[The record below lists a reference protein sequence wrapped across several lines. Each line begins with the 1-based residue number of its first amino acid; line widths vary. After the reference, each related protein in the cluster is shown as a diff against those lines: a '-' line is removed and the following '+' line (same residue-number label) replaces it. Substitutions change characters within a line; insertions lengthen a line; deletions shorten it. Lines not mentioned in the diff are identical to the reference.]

1 MPEAPLAPE
10 EPAAEAQPEDAPAEN
25 GAGQDAPPP
34 VPAEPV
40 AAPRSDRVESGL
52 LERALAIALDAHQ
65 GQTDRAGRPYVFHP
79 LRLMHRQHTDA
90 ARMAALLH
98 DVVED
103 SGWTLERLRDEGFPD
118 AVVDAVD
125 ALTHREDE
133 GESYEDYVARA
144 ARNPLARQIK
154 RADLE
159 DNMDI
164 RRLGRPLD
172 EHDLARLERY
182 RKAWQGL
189 GTGD

>member
-1 MPEAPLAPE
+1 ME
-10 EPAAEAQPEDAPAEN
+10 
-25 GAGQDAPPP
+25 G
-34 VPAEPV
+34 
-40 AAPRSDRVESGL
+40 GL
-52 LERALAIALDAHQ
+52 LERALAIALDAHH

-103 SGWTLERLRDEGFPD
+103 SGWTLEQLRDEGFPD
-118 AVVDAVD
+118 AVVEAID

-133 GESYEDYVARA
+133 GESYADYVARA
-144 ARNPLARQIK
+144 AQNPLARQIK

-182 RKAWQGL
+182 RKAWQEL
-189 GTGD
+189 GAGD